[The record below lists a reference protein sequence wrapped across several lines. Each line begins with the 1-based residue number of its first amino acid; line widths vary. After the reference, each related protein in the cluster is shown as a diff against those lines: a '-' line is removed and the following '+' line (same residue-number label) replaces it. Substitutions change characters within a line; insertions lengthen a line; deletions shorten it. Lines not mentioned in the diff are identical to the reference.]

1 MSGAPLGL
9 APGTPAAG
17 GAPHRPLHVLHL
29 RDTERVCGPGKTILE
44 TVTLNDDPGV
54 RYTVAAFGDPLQNAF
69 LARLAGRPCTVVGMP
84 SARAGLGRTAAFVAD
99 LVRREGVDIIHA
111 HDFKTDLLG
120 TLAAR
125 RVPVK
130 LMTTVHGFIQISWK
144 SKLYG
149 RADRFLQRRMDK
161 VVVVSEAMQKDF
173 ARRGYDPARLA
184 LIRNCINLDNYPFGY
199 RSRVLRP
206 LPGLGEGRLL
216 IGHVGR
222 LSPEK
227 GQWAA
232 IGAFAEVVK
241 SLPAARLVFAGE
253 GPDRARLEGR
263 VAALGLGE
271 SVHFLGYRSDVK
283 EVFAD
288 LDLLVLSSDT
298 EGLPNVVLEAMALGV
313 PVVATAV
320 GGTPELVK
328 DGDTGWLVPPRDEE
342 RLARAMQDALADP
355 GLATKRRAAR
365 ALVEREFDMRGLV
378 HRTHVLYRAMC
389 GVTA

>member
-1 MSGAPLGL
+1 MSGG
-9 APGTPAAG
+9 PG
-17 GAPHRPLHVLHL
+17 LHVLHL

-44 TVTLNDDPGV
+44 TVALNQDADV
-54 RYTVAAFGDPLQNAF
+54 RYTVAAFGDPQHNAF
-69 LARLAGRPCTVVGMP
+69 LARLVGQNCTVVGLP
-84 SARAGLGRTAAFVAD
+84 AGRAGLSRTAEFVAGI
-99 LVRREGVDIIHA
+99 VRRERVDIVHA

-120 TLAAR
+120 TLVRR
-125 RVPVK
+125 RVPVQ
-130 LMTTVHGFIQISWK
+130 LMTTLHGFIQVTWK

-149 RADRFLQRRMDK
+149 RVDRVLQRRMDR
-161 VVVVSEAMQKDF
+161 VVVVSEAMLRDF
-173 ARRGYDPARLA
+173 PRLGYDPRRLA
-184 LIRNCINLDNYPFGY
+184 LIRNCINLDNYAFGY
-199 RSRVLRP
+199 RSRVLRA

-227 GQWAA
+227 GQWPL
-232 IGAFAEVVK
+232 IGAFAAVVEQY
-241 SLPAARLVFAGE
+241 PAARLVFAGE
-253 GPDRARLEGR
+253 GPDRARLEAR

-271 SVHFLGYRSDVK
+271 TVRFLGYRADVK
-283 EVFAD
+283 DVFGD

-328 DGDTGWLVPPRDEE
+328 DGDTGWLVPPRDEG
-342 RLARAMQDALADP
+342 RLARAIVDALADP
-355 GLATKRRAAR
+355 DVATKRRAAR

-378 HRTHVLYRAMC
+378 RRTHELYRTMC
-389 GVTA
+389 GVAA